1 MKKMADYSMD
11 DPKWSKN
18 QNRVNVYMNDPA
30 NEEHVGGMRAV
41 IEWNLEQGQNDPD
54 NRKRFWT
61 NITNL
66 FAMLPNNP
74 IGRGRESDLPEAVQQ
89 SITQIAAQY
98 ASAYSAVFSTDPLFS
113 EIVRKHG
120 KSGGG
125 VYADADEYAESL
137 EKSMKSRLT
146 TYYRNSLKI
155 ASGEK
160 KAGSV
165 ISWNGD
171 MDGHIPVII
180 GTVETEDDSS
190 EEEE

>member
-1 MKKMADYSMD
+1 
-11 DPKWSKN
+11 
-18 QNRVNVYMNDPA
+18 
-30 NEEHVGGMRAV
+30 
-41 IEWNLEQGQNDPD
+41 
-54 NRKRFWT
+54 
-61 NITNL
+61 
-66 FAMLPNNP
+66 
-74 IGRGRESDLPEAVQQ
+74 
-89 SITQIAAQY
+89 
-98 ASAYSAVFSTDPLFS
+98 
-113 EIVRKHG
+113 
-120 KSGGG
+120 
-125 VYADADEYAESL
+125 
-137 EKSMKSRLT
+137 MKSRLT